1 MALQFSR
8 NGLRAII
15 GGKPSDMKD
24 EGGEAAESVFPIAI
38 AVADGIVTEL
48 YKIALPAAPVV
59 ATLSQLAR
67 PRSATACWGVNLRR
81 VEHGSDINLPG

>member
-1 MALQFSR
+1 MALRFSR

-24 EGGEAAESVFPIAI
+24 EGGEAAESVYPIAI

-48 YKIALPAAPVV
+48 CKVIEALRADLHYRR
-59 ATLSQLAR
+59 TRWLSR
-67 PRSATACWGVNLRR
+67 
-81 VEHGSDINLPG
+81 